1 MPSLLEIVEQ
11 KLIPWMMQDA
21 EKRLII
27 APPKLADAVPEEGFA
42 FTPRKLKGK
51 RVPRRGFSYSGI
63 KARWAEDHLLE
74 TYNPLFFFVL
84 DGEIDYCCSD
94 YILHA
99 PEGSA
104 ILVPAG
110 IPRADGYEDLLELVG
125 DNPKRFCNCMLFH
138 ERSGNLEIWLNHDR
152 GNKHYRSLRSAQA
165 FISNFQ
171 LSRMLTTA
179 QDELLAGEENSLPIA
194 VRHLEIFLYML
205 QRDLRNKKGFYP
217 GRLDNMESQAIQNY
231 DPIAWAQQ
239 YIREHLAE
247 QLTIE
252 LVAREVRLSRTQFVK
267 RFRLETGET
276 FNGYVTRCRLEQ
288 AKHML
293 EDTTLT
299 IRFISENLG
308 YNSDVHFYRLFLKHE
323 GFTPSAY
330 RAQFQNSGR

>member
-1 MPSLLEIVEQ
+1 LLEIVEQ
-11 KLIPWMMQDA
+11 KLIPWMAQDM
-21 EKRLII
+21 EKRLIV
-27 APPKLADAVPEEGFA
+27 APPRLADAVPEEGLT
-42 FTPRKLKGK
+42 FTARKLKGK

-94 YILHA
+94 YVLHA

-252 LVAREVRLSRTQFVK
+252 LVAQEVRLSRTQFVK

-330 RAQFQNSGR
+330 LAQFQNSGR